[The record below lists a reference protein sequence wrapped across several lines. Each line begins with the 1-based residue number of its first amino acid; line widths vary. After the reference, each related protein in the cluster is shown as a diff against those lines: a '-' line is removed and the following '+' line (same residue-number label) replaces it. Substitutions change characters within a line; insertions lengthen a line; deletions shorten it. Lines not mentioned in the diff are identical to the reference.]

1 MPALIP
7 TDHYAEVTWIGC
19 VADQDSDIRSAALDG
34 VDLTWDGV
42 PGEFHGGR
50 TRPACVRVKD
60 QHAEGTEIANV
71 RQMSIVSAEEIA
83 AIADEIGIDAVR
95 PEWLGASLVLK
106 GIDDF
111 SRLPPSSRL
120 QTEAGT
126 ALIVDMEN
134 RPCIW
139 PAKELEK
146 DHPGL
151 GKRFKPAA
159 AHRRGVTAWVERPG
173 PLRVGDR
180 MRLHVPDQRP
190 WLHLEGCLSGK
201 SF

>member
-7 TDHYAEVTWIGC
+7 TDHSATITWIGC
-19 VADQDSDIRSAALDG
+19 VADQNEDIRSDALG
-34 VDLTWDGV
+34 QVDLTWDGV

-50 TRPACVRVKD
+50 TRQACVRVKD
-60 QHAEGTEIANV
+60 QHEQGTEIANV
-71 RQMSIVSAEEIA
+71 RQLSMVSAEEMA
-83 AIADEIGIDAVR
+83 AIAAEIGIDALE
-95 PEWLGASLVLK
+95 PEWLGASLVVE

-120 QTEAGT
+120 QTESGT
-126 ALIVDMEN
+126 ALIIDMEN

-146 DHPGL
+146 EHPGL

-173 PLRVGDR
+173 PLRIGDR

-190 WLHLEGCLSGK
+190 WKHLENCLSGK
-201 SF
+201 AF

>member
-7 TDHYAEVTWIGC
+7 TDHYAEITWLGC
-19 VADQDSDIRSAALDG
+19 VADQKNGIRSAALDQ
-34 VDLTWDGV
+34 VELTWDGV

-60 QHAEGTEIANV
+60 QHAKGTEIANV
-71 RQMSIVSAEEIA
+71 RQLSIVSAEELA
-83 AIADEIGIDAVR
+83 AIAEEIGIDAVA
-95 PEWLGASLVLK
+95 PELLGASLVLK

-111 SRLPPSSRL
+111 SRLPPASRL
-120 QTEAGT
+120 QAESGT

-159 AHRRGVTAWVERPG
+159 AHRRGVTAWVERSR
-173 PLRVGDR
+173 PLRLGDR

-190 WLHLEGCLSGK
+190 WLHLEECLSGK